1 MTISGG
7 IGRSGRSTLPL
18 SIINSIVADK
28 GLCKYPRG
36 ISAVSRYCHRF
47 LHQCFPN
54 SQTKI
59 LKSLL
64 KKADQTTDLDVDICS
79 MKCLI
84 ELLYN
89 AFPRLPQIQREW
101 YLCSSRRDFA
111 RRLNFDRLLDDLN
124 RLDDTIEGLN
134 NSS

>member
-1 MTISGG
+1 
-7 IGRSGRSTLPL
+7 
-18 SIINSIVADK
+18 
-28 GLCKYPRG
+28 
-36 ISAVSRYCHRF
+36 
-47 LHQCFPN
+47 
-54 SQTKI
+54 
-59 LKSLL
+59 
-64 KKADQTTDLDVDICS
+64 